1 MHGTYPRS
9 PMSSYSPTTAKTR
22 NVSQKVRS
30 TTSLSYNSSSHCS
43 FIDETALPSK
53 PLNSIALYDADSAS
67 ALQFVKQRLHE
78 SGIDAD
84 FSEKETAYVERLGG
98 RASDLAS
105 VRSLLCFPDILPS
118 TCSITPYW
126 ALLTL
131 TPSVDSQSPWR
142 TAGGGCGG

>member
-1 MHGTYPRS
+1 MIYELIARF
-9 PMSSYSPTTAKTR
+9 
-22 NVSQKVRS
+22 S
-30 TTSLSYNSSSHCS
+30 TQ
-43 FIDETALPSK
+43 IALPSK

-67 ALQFVKQRLHE
+67 ALQFVKQRLQE

-84 FSEKETAYVERLGG
+84 FSEKETMYVERLGG

-105 VRSLLCFPDILPS
+105 VRSLLCFPDILSS

-131 TPSVDSQSPWR
+131 ISLS
-142 TAGGGCGG
+142 